1 MSTGEKFRAA
11 PFWWLLFTKR
21 PTRTMT
27 WGAPPCL
34 KAWYSFLRRCTQGT
48 RDMTRIE
55 GAHPF
60 EYSLILYKITEISGC
75 FILFI
80 CGTKQ
85 FQNTYFAQVSPPK
98 TSLSKNSEDK
108 FQIQIF
114 AQVSPPKTWPSK
126 SFEDNFKSRFLPKS
140 PPRRL
145 VLQKVLK
152 PISNHIFC
160 PSLPPEDFTFKKF
173 WRQFQNTYF
182 AQVSHPKTRQISN
195 LHFCPSLHPRTQS
208 SKKTIPK

>member
-27 WGAPPCL
+27 WEAPPCL

-48 RDMTRIE
+48 RDLTRIE
-55 GAHPF
+55 GANPF
-60 EYSLILYKITEISGC
+60 EFSLILYKITEISGC
-75 FILFI
+75 FIFFI

-98 TSLSKNSEDK
+98 TSPSKNSEDK

-152 PISNHIFC
+152 FKSHISPKPPPRRLHLQKVLKAISKHIFC
-160 PSLPPEDFTFKKF
+160 PSLPPQDSTNFKSTFLPKSPP
-173 WRQFQNTYF
+173 QNSIF
-182 AQVSHPKTRQISN
+182 
-195 LHFCPSLHPRTQS
+195 
-208 SKKTIPK
+208 KKTIPK